1 MKVSEFTDKTIT
13 WTWDSVEGASFYH
26 VYVDG
31 ALIPAVA
38 SSNMFTSDKLLE
50 ATFCTMRVS
59 AVSKYNV
66 EGELS
71 SEISQKTRLP
81 EIVMERYIADSTYAK
96 GKSMSLS
103 TSNNVRVYDREKY
116 TATGT
121 IAGEDVSIYMTG
133 IMNTNYA
140 KMVSVVV
147 NGAEKIKVPVNQDCT
162 FRYYAKD
169 IVKTVTDDVKVN
181 LYNRNGTVIETLNVR
196 LSNTSSSAEAQTGS
210 YTNTYQVGSSYIT
223 GGYNNELILKAL
235 DGKSS
240 GDPTTIEG
248 MPTQMKIELPRL
260 ELNPI
265 SSVDKIV
272 SGMTEPNGYVRL
284 TVDGTARSV
293 PQADATGYFTISNSS
308 IISGSVILVESKV
321 GSYYPGSVTATVPA
335 PAGAPIT
342 PTNLAIS
349 DVTQTTAKLSW
360 AASPGATSYKIYQ
373 NGYMV
378 PWKSTSITSYSLTGA
393 AGSSWTYQ
401 VSALNAAGE
410 SLMTAKA
417 TVNYLPE

>member
-1 MKVSEFTDKTIT
+1 
-13 WTWDSVEGASFYH
+13 
-26 VYVDG
+26 
-31 ALIPAVA
+31 
-38 SSNMFTSDKLLE
+38 
-50 ATFCTMRVS
+50 MRVS

-66 EGELS
+66 EGDAS
-71 SEISQKTRLP
+71 DEISQKTRLP
-81 EIVMERYIADSTYAK
+81 KIAMERYIADSTYAK

-116 TATGT
+116 IATGT
-121 IAGEDVSIYMTG
+121 ITGEDVSIYMTG

-140 KMVSVVV
+140 KTISTTVNGVEKTKVSVS
-147 NGAEKIKVPVNQDCT
+147 QDGT

-169 IVKTVTDDVKVN
+169 IVKAVTDVVKVN
-181 LYNRNGTVIETLNVR
+181 LYNRNGTLIEALNVT

-210 YTNTYQVGSSYIT
+210 YVNMYQVGSSYIT
-223 GGYNNELILKAL
+223 GGYNTFLTLRAL

-240 GDPTTIEG
+240 GDPTTVEG
-248 MPTQMKIELPRL
+248 MPTQMEIELPRL

-308 IISGSVILVESKV
+308 IISGSIVLVESKV
-321 GSYYPGSVTATVPA
+321 GSYYPGSVTVTVPA

-342 PTNLAIS
+342 PTNLAVS
-349 DVTQTTAKLSW
+349 EVTQTTAKLTW

-373 NGYMV
+373 NGSMV
-378 PWKSTSITSYSLTGA
+378 PWKSTSITSYSVTGT
-393 AGSSWTYQ
+393 AGSSQTYQ

-410 SLMTAKA
+410 SLMAAKV
-417 TVNYLPE
+417 TVTYLPE